1 MAYEIKVP
9 DLGDGVVGKILT
21 IHVKVGDTITKDTII
36 ADINTDKVD
45 AEVPAEV
52 EGTITE
58 IRIKVGDEAK
68 MGDVMMIISTGV
80 TAAVPTE
87 STPAAPV
94 TAAPVPAS
102 GGAEIDLTVPDL
114 GDGVVGKILNIHVKV
129 GDTVAADTIIA
140 DINTDK
146 VDAEVPADAAG
157 VVTAILLKVGD
168 EAKLGDVIMRIQSA
182 TAAPA
187 AAVVAPTPAPVV
199 ETAGAPPAVAQTVST
214 TQVVENKAVSNESS
228 SKRTSPLAKKLA
240 RELGVDL
247 SKLGG
252 ADGRISKLDV
262 INAYAKKQAPA
273 SGGSAAVAYKKLPD
287 FAKYGAIRKES
298 MSRIMEVTAEN
309 MSYAWSTVPHA
320 WILEK
325 VDITDVEKLR
335 NKHKDAVKAK
345 GAGLTITAIIAKA
358 VAKALL
364 KHPFINATC
373 DMENKEII
381 FKDHV
386 HIGIAVDTPR
396 GLLVPI
402 IRDCDKKSIFE
413 IAQDLSELSVR
424 TRDGKNKA
432 TDMEGATFTISNVGG
447 IGGTGIL
454 PIVNTPQ
461 GAILGVTGSEIE
473 GVWNGSAFEPR
484 LRMQM
489 TIGFDHRIING
500 AEATRFLQTVK
511 NNLEDPFLMNLY

>member
-68 MGDVMMIISTGV
+68 LGDIMMIVATGDTV
-80 TAAVPTE
+80 VAETVAQPAVGATLAVAQPTIAQPTAA
-87 STPAAPV
+87 S
-94 TAAPVPAS
+94 
-102 GGAEIDLTVPDL
+102 AEINLTVPDL
-114 GDGVVGKILNIHVKV
+114 GDGVVGKVLKINVKV
-129 GDTVAADTIIA
+129 GDTITEDTIIA
-140 DINTDK
+140 EINTDK
-146 VDAEVPADAAG
+146 VDAEVPAEMAG
-157 VVTAILLKVGD
+157 VVTAIMMKEGD
-168 EAKLGDVIMRIQSA
+168 EAKKGDVILSIVGA
-182 TAAPA
+182 TL
-187 AAVVAPTPAPVV
+187 AVAQPVV
-199 ETAGAPPAVAQTVST
+199 EISKVVSPAVGATLAVAQETVA
-214 TQVVENKAVSNESS
+214 QGNA
-228 SKRTSPLAKKLA
+228 RTSPLAKKLA

-247 SKLGG
+247 SKLSG

-273 SGGSAAVAYKKLPD
+273 SSGGGAMAYKALPD
-287 FAKYGAIRKES
+287 FSKFGAVRKES
-298 MSRIMEVTAEN
+298 MSRIMDVTAEN
-309 MSYAWSTVPHA
+309 MTYAWSTVPHA

-325 VDITDVEKLR
+325 VDITEVEKLR
-335 NKHKDAVKAK
+335 NKHKDGVKAK

-364 KHPFINATC
+364 KHPFINASC
-373 DMENKEII
+373 DMANKEVI
-381 FKDHV
+381 FKDYV

-396 GLLVPI
+396 GLLVPV
-402 IRDCDKKSIFE
+402 IRDCDQKSIFE
-413 IAQDLSELSVR
+413 IAQGLTELSVR
-424 TRDGKNKA
+424 TRDGKNKQG
-432 TDMEGATFTISNVGG
+432 DMDGGTFTISNVGG
-447 IGGTGIL
+447 IGGSGIL

-473 GVWNGSAFEPR
+473 GVWNGTAFEPR

-511 NNLEDPFLMNLY
+511 NYLEDPFLMNLY

>member
-9 DLGDGVVGKILT
+9 DLGDGVVGKVLA

-68 MGDVMMIISTGV
+68 LGDIMMIVAVGDSV
-80 TAAVPTE
+80 AAPVVATPVAE
-87 STPAAPV
+87 IPAAPV
-94 TAAPVPAS
+94 AAAATG
-102 GGAEIDLTVPDL
+102 GGAEINLTVPDL
-114 GDGVVGKILNIHVKV
+114 GDGVVGKILAIHVKI
-129 GDTVAADTIIA
+129 GDTVTPDTIIA

-146 VDAEVPADAAG
+146 VDAEVPADASG
-157 VVTAILLKVGD
+157 VVTAILLNVGD

-182 TAAPA
+182 TAVAPPIAEAPKA
-187 AAVVAPTPAPVV
+187 AAAAPIANSPQVEATARVAPTN
-199 ETAGAPPAVAQTVST
+199 T
-214 TQVVENKAVSNESS
+214 
-228 SKRTSPLAKKLA
+228 RTSPLAKKLA

-273 SGGSAAVAYKKLPD
+273 SGGGGTMAYKTLPD
-287 FAKYGAIRKES
+287 FAKFGAVRKEA
-298 MSRIMEVTAEN
+298 MSRIMDVTAEN
-309 MSYAWSTVPHA
+309 MTYAWSTVPHA

-325 VDITDVEKLR
+325 VDITEVEKLR
-335 NKHKDAVKAK
+335 NKHKDGVKAK

-364 KHPFINATC
+364 KHPFINASC
-373 DMENKEII
+373 DMANKEVI
-381 FKDHV
+381 FKDYV

-396 GLLVPI
+396 GLLVPV
-402 IRDCDKKSIFE
+402 IRDCDQKSIFE
-413 IAQDLSELSVR
+413 IAQGLTELSVR
-424 TRDGKNKA
+424 TRDGKNKQG
-432 TDMEGATFTISNVGG
+432 DMDGGTFTISNVGG
-447 IGGTGIL
+447 IGGSGIL
-454 PIVNTPQ
+454 PIVNAPQ

-473 GVWNGSAFEPR
+473 GVWNGTAFEPR

-511 NNLEDPFLMNLY
+511 SYLEDPFLMNLY

>member
-68 MGDVMMIISTGV
+68 LGDIMMIVATGDLAATPV
-80 TAAVPTE
+80 VETAAQPTVVA
-87 STPAAPV
+87 SPAAANA
-94 TAAPVPAS
+94 T
-102 GGAEIDLTVPDL
+102 INLTVPDL
-114 GDGVVGKILNIHVKV
+114 GDGVVGKVLKINVKV
-129 GDTVAADTIIA
+129 GDTITEDTIIA
-140 DINTDK
+140 EINTDK
-146 VDAEVPADAAG
+146 VDAEVPAEMAG
-157 VVTAILLKVGD
+157 VVTAIMMKEGD
-168 EAKLGDVIMRIQSA
+168 EAKKGDVILSIVGVSLAVAQPVVEISK
-182 TAAPA
+182 PA
-187 AAVVAPTPAPVV
+187 AAPTAIV
-199 ETAGAPPAVAQTVST
+199 
-214 TQVVENKAVSNESS
+214 TQPVENKAVGATLAVVQGNA
-228 SKRTSPLAKKLA
+228 RTSPLAKKLA

-247 SKLGG
+247 SKLSG

-273 SGGSAAVAYKKLPD
+273 SSGGGAMAYKALPD
-287 FAKYGAIRKES
+287 FSKFGAIRKES
-298 MSRIMEVTAEN
+298 MSRIMDVTAEN
-309 MSYAWSTVPHA
+309 MTYAWSTVPHA

-325 VDITDVEKLR
+325 VDITEVEKLR
-335 NKHKDAVKAK
+335 NKHKDGVKAK

-364 KHPFINATC
+364 KHPFINASC
-373 DMENKEII
+373 DMTNKEVI
-381 FKDHV
+381 FKDYV

-396 GLLVPI
+396 GLLVPV
-402 IRDCDKKSIFE
+402 IRDCDQKSIFE
-413 IAQDLSELSVR
+413 IAQGLTELSVR
-424 TRDGKNKA
+424 TRDGKNKQG
-432 TDMEGATFTISNVGG
+432 DMDGGTFTISNVGG
-447 IGGTGIL
+447 IGGSGIL
-454 PIVNTPQ
+454 PIVNAPQ

-473 GVWNGSAFEPR
+473 GVWNGTAFEPR

-511 NNLEDPFLMNLY
+511 SYLEDPFLMNLY